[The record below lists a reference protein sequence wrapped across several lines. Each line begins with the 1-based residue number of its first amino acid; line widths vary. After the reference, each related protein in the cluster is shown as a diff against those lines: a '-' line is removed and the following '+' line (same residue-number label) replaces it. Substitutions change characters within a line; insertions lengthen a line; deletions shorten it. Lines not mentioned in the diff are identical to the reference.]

1 MLDRPSLRSTV
12 VDILLGMGELDGA
25 EAAVLAADPPADF
38 ELEGVIFDSLVVLD
52 FCLKIETATGIVIDP
67 DEIAAIK
74 TLNELEGVLLG
85 KRAS

>member
-25 EAAVLAADPPADF
+25 EAAVLAADPPTDF